1 MRLRDFQLFL
11 GLLLTCVAPY
21 AQSSRKQ
28 HGATCVTCHEEQ
40 ALPQPGTQMAHAM
53 ETTRGNNNVLVA
65 HPSLTFRKGEYSYS
79 VVTRNGHGVYV
90 VSNGTQTVSVPIVWA
105 MGAQAQTWVLQRNG
119 NLYESRVSYYPS
131 IQGLD
136 ITTGDEQL
144 PPKNIDEAVGR
155 PIGMDEAKACF
166 NCHATNAITRHQL
179 DLKSLQPGI
188 TCERCH
194 AGVHAHVADM
204 ISGSASAPIP
214 QSLGKL
220 ASEDISNFCGQ
231 CHRSWETVL
240 RAHWRGQADVRFQP
254 YRLANSRCF
263 NGADSRISCV
273 ACHDP
278 HQKVMRD
285 ISYYD
290 AKCLACHGEAATAG
304 DTSSSRPKACP
315 VAKSRCATCH
325 MPQIS
330 LPNGLLRFTDHQIRV
345 VKPGEPYP
353 N

>member
-1 MRLRDFQLFL
+1 MRPRNSLLFL
-11 GLLLTCVAPY
+11 GLFLACAALY
-21 AQSSRKQ
+21 AQSSRKE
-28 HGATCVTCHEEQ
+28 HGATCATCHEEQ
-40 ALPQPGTQMAHAM
+40 ALPQPATQMAHAM
-53 ETTRGNNNVLVA
+53 ETAHSNDVLA
-65 HPSLTFRKGEYSYS
+65 GHPRLTFRKDEYSYS
-79 VVTRNGHGVYV
+79 VITKNGHSVYV

-105 MGAQAQTWVLQRNG
+105 MGAQAQTWVLERNG

-131 IQGLD
+131 IKGLE
-136 ITTGDEQL
+136 ITTGNEKL
-144 PPKNIDEAVGR
+144 TPKTIDEAVGR
-155 PIGMDEAKACF
+155 PIGTDEAKACF
-166 NCHATNAITRHQL
+166 NCHATHAVIGRQL

-194 AGVHAHVADM
+194 AGVHAHAADM
-204 ISGSASAPIP
+204 IAGSALAPIP

-220 ASEDISNFCGQ
+220 TSEDISNFCGQ
-231 CHRSWETVL
+231 CHRSWETVV
-240 RAHWRGQADVRFQP
+240 RAHWRGEADVRFQP

-278 HQKVMRD
+278 HQKVVRD
-285 ISYYD
+285 IAYYD

-304 DTSSSRPKACP
+304 DVSSSRPKACP
-315 VAKSRCATCH
+315 VAKSRCTTCH
-325 MPQIS
+325 MPQIA